1 MAAPGSRDYGSLS
14 VFLQYNFDVSKV
26 CNAPRGCFEPIPN
39 VDSSVVKFI
48 SNKKYNVND
57 EELFYKLVKDSFK
70 QKRKNLRN
78 SLKSYDLDL
87 ISSVLSK
94 YNKDLTVRAEN
105 LSVQEFVEISNVL
118 FK

>member
-1 MAAPGSRDYGSLS
+1 MAKKG
-14 VFLQYNFDVSKV
+14 
-26 CNAPRGCFEPIPN
+26 
-39 VDSSVVKFI
+39 VKH
-48 SNKKYNVND
+48 NKYEID
-57 EELFYKLVKDSFK
+57 DKLVFDKLIKDAFK
-70 QKRKNLRN
+70 FKRKNLRN
-78 SLKSYDLDL
+78 NLKSYNLDL